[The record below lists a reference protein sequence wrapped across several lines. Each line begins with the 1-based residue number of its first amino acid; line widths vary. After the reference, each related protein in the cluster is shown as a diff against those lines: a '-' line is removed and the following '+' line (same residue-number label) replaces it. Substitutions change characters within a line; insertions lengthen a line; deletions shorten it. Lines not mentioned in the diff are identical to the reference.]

1 MDRRHRTTTRI
12 TTRAIAALLLVALAT
27 GCAMRPAAPPTR
39 PLASPCIDCVPGI
52 ENFGRVT
59 ADLWRGDMPTDR
71 GFEELHRLGVRT
83 IINLRKYP
91 DNPPAATAPAHA
103 VHIPMSPRVPQQES
117 VLRAIREIEDAL
129 ADPARRPVFI
139 HCGEGRDR
147 AGYVIAAWRRVIGDW
162 SADDAIH
169 EMMNFRA
176 RRLLPGNPR
185 FVREIDPAAWRTLL
199 AQPAR

>member
-1 MDRRHRTTTRI
+1 MDCRR
-12 TTRAIAALLLVALAT
+12 RATARALAALLLVALAS
-27 GCAMRPAAPPTR
+27 GCAMRPATPPTQL
-39 PLASPCIDCVPGI
+39 LASPCADCVPGI

-71 GFEELHRLGVRT
+71 GFAELQRLGVRT
-83 IINLRKYP
+83 IINLRKYADVP
-91 DNPPAATAPAHA
+91 PPAVAPAYA
-103 VHIPMSPRVPQQES
+103 VHIPMLPRAPQQES
-117 VLRAIREIEDAL
+117 VLRAIREIESAL
-129 ADPARRPVFI
+129 ADPDRRPVFV

-176 RRLLPGNPR
+176 HRFLPGNPR
-185 FVREIDPAAWRTLL
+185 FIRAIDPAAWRAQL
-199 AQPAR
+199 AQPAH